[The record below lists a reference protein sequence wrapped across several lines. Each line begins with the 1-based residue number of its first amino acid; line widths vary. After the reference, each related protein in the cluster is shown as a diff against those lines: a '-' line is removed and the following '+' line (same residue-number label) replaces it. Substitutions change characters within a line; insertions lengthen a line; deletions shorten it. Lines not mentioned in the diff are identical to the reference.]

1 MQIQSQEQKAPE
13 QPQNVDRSRN
23 YEKELADV
31 IYMFLEEGGKGILLY
46 DRSEDISASDL
57 AETLKDGEFITD
69 TVSCENVEWDDR
81 VNIPNESL
89 RVRYVEG
96 SRKETTYIVSREKM
110 IEVLSAILEA
120 NKENRS
126 YIKLDSKERTPMN
139 KVNAP
144 EEYMNSDDDKKRLLE
159 ELQGKVNQIIA
170 EKEPTNKKDSK
181 IESVEPTVETNN
193 VTSRQA
199 DKVLSPEE
207 SLIKMINDNRDVLLA
222 NGFTE
227 QDIQDAISNG
237 STNMDDKT
245 AQHLFLIE
253 SLKAFGVMDESK
265 LVQLDQRIGGGYFTD
280 GDIYGYDVTYGEN
293 QYRIVLEE
301 KNLPPKESLEFGK
314 TDDIEMLLKQKEML
328 EKFRG
333 FDNSRTMR
341 IKLAQVNKQ
350 IEAIQERGATKGK
363 EVEGQ
368 TASRTVV
375 TPKDIAEADTENKIA
390 SSEIYEANKHL
401 YTHKEYEKYT
411 KE

>member
-1 MQIQSQEQKAPE
+1 MELEYADEIYIFVSEDMKGLKFIDRSPSWVEQKFAGQLPE
-13 QPQNVDRSRN
+13 GVFHSDVHSMSQAEWDEEVNEPNGTKLIHYRDGSNNARTYMVSAEKFQEILETIMVAQKDGKGEFVIDTRDR
-23 YEKELADV
+23 EKEV
-31 IYMFLEEGGKGILLY
+31 VRNSEVLET
-46 DRSEDISASDL
+46 SAEQKL
-57 AETLKDGEFITD
+57 
-69 TVSCENVEWDDR
+69 
-81 VNIPNESL
+81 
-89 RVRYVEG
+89 
-96 SRKETTYIVSREKM
+96 ETTETST
-110 IEVLSAILEA
+110 A
-120 NKENRS
+120 
-126 YIKLDSKERTPMN
+126 
-139 KVNAP
+139 
-144 EEYMNSDDDKKRLLE
+144 DKKTD
-159 ELQGKVNQIIA
+159 
-170 EKEPTNKKDSK
+170 KEVDPK
-181 IESVEPTVETNN
+181 
-193 VTSRQA
+193 
-199 DKVLSPEE
+199 E

-237 STNMDDKT
+237 STNMDDRT

-253 SLKAFGVMDESK
+253 SLKAFGIMDESK
-265 LVQLDQRIGGGYFTD
+265 MVQLDQRIGGGYFTD

-341 IKLAQVNKQ
+341 IKLAQVDRQ
-350 IEAIQERGATKGK
+350 IEAIQERGTKGE

-368 TASRTVV
+368 TASRAVV
-375 TPKDIAEADTENKIA
+375 TPKDIAEADTENRIA

-401 YTHKEYEKYT
+401 YTHREYEKYT

>member
-1 MQIQSQEQKAPE
+1 MQIQDQKQKTLE

-46 DRSEDISASDL
+46 DRSEDISARDL

-69 TVSCENVEWDDR
+69 TVSCESVEWDDR

-170 EKEPTNKKDSK
+170 ENEISNKKDGK
-181 IESVEPTVETNN
+181 IERVEPTVETNN

-207 SLIKMINDNRDVLLA
+207 SLSKMINDNKDILLA

-227 QDIQDAISNG
+227 QDIQDALVNG
-237 STNMDDKT
+237 SINMDDKMT
-245 AQHLFLIE
+245 QHLFLIE
-253 SLKAFGVMDESK
+253 SLKAFGIMDEAK
-265 LVQLDQRIGGGYFTD
+265 MVQLDKRIGGGYFTD
-280 GDIYGYDVTYGEN
+280 GDIYGYDVTYDEK
-293 QYRIVLEE
+293 QYRIVLED

-314 TDDIEMLLKQKEML
+314 SDDIEMLLKQKEML
-328 EKFRG
+328 EKFSG
-333 FDNSRTMR
+333 FYNSRTMSL
-341 IKLAQVNKQ
+341 KLKEVNKQ
-350 IEAIQERGATKGK
+350 IELIQKSQTKNNN
-363 EVEGQ
+363 
-368 TASRTVV
+368 VV
-375 TPKDIAEADTENKIA
+375 TPRDIVEADVENKVA
-390 SSEIYEANKHL
+390 SSEMNGIDQQL
-401 YTHKEYEKYT
+401 FTHKEYENYIDNN
-411 KE
+411 